1 MVAPEKDPLR
11 TLELIVGAIFVLLAT
26 LATASIIGA
35 IFGSGSIPGLSAEV
49 CVTSSVG
56 DGVAFQDGDNG
67 AAPTFGPMN
76 LRDGIRWHAEQ
87 IQLCDPEPDGA
98 TRALGVAG
106 LTVWALAPLLF
117 FGLLWRLLRNARRN
131 GVFADQI
138 PGGLRLLG
146 GFLLGWAALSFVV
159 TGFVNA
165 ALINKMTDDKVWFFT
180 SDGFPWLLILLGVAF
195 LALQR
200 VMAQAVVLRVDTEA
214 TI

>member
-1 MVAPEKDPLR
+1 MVAPEKNPLR
-11 TLELIVGAIFVLLAT
+11 TLELIVGAIFVLLAM

-67 AAPTFGPMN
+67 TAPTFGPMN

-138 PGGLRLLG
+138 PGGLRLLA

-165 ALINKMTDDKVWFFT
+165 ALINEMTDDEVWFFT
-180 SDGFPWLLILLGVAF
+180 SDEFPWLLILLGIAF
-195 LALQR
+195 LALQH
-200 VMAQAVVLRVDTEA
+200 VMAQAVVLRADTEA